1 MNSRDAAG
9 SISRLALEGDIDS
22 ANDLLRQAVD
32 AAGSGKFELGYS
44 LGARFLK
51 QLHLRKRER
60 DCRLN
65 HGNSCS
71 GRVSAVDLELAS
83 YRLIEETEQ

>member
-9 SISRLALEGDIDS
+9 LISRLALDGDIGN

-32 AAGSGKFELGYS
+32 AARSGKFEPRYS

-51 QLHLRKRER
+51 RLHLQRRE
-60 DCRLN
+60 
-65 HGNSCS
+65 
-71 GRVSAVDLELAS
+71 
-83 YRLIEETEQ
+83 